1 MEFTREEERILL
13 QALYRFRG
21 DVSGASQSE
30 QNKYAMVERVIGK
43 IEREAGPLSAE
54 RTRFDREMEESL
66 SVLARGGAW
75 PPEAG
80 ELGGE
85 EAAPR
90 PGPRS
95 RSAPAP
101 AAKAKVK
108 AKSKPKVE
116 TKTKAKAKAKTKVA
130 AETKRKATKR

>member
-30 QNKYAMVERVIGK
+30 QNRYAMVEKVIGK
-43 IEREAGPLSAE
+43 IEREAGPLSPE
-54 RTRFDREMEESL
+54 RTKFDREMEESL

-80 ELGGE
+80 ELDGGQ
-85 EAAPR
+85 EAPKAKPK
-90 PGPRS
+90 S
-95 RSAPAP
+95 RSAPA
-101 AAKAKVK
+101 AKGKAKAKEK
-108 AKSKPKVE
+108 AKPRTE
-116 TKTKAKAKAKTKVA
+116 TKTKAKATAKVA
-130 AETKRKATKR
+130 AETKRKAAKR